1 MRGQV
6 RLAQGDK
13 SVVVDAY
20 DVFVSI
26 DLGRDVAY
34 IASCQR
40 GIAMGRDH
48 PLWRW
53 VSLGNRRTNAGR
65 PCGHR
70 KGV

>member
-34 IASCQR
+34 IAYRVSE
-40 GIAMGRDH
+40 G
-48 PLWRW
+48 LRW
-53 VSLGNRRTNAGR
+53 AEITLSGAGFLLAIGAPTQVDLR
-65 PCGHR
+65 A
-70 KGV
+70 